1 MDPIDITSTLP
12 RSQSPG
18 ATTNSNTSSQLTLE
32 SYNLN
37 RLQIPTPVSTSTSTD
52 STRMD
57 SSLKGQ
63 INDVLNVTAA
73 PNTGSQKPTSP
84 ARKPYLSQ
92 FSSSASLVLSRLRD
106 NSKTT
111 NGDSSN
117 KTAHNGSFNQLIKEE
132 IITNTSQPLSDT
144 RHSPTPDPSKTNL
157 TLPLP
162 PGPISTSP
170 SSLTSGVKRK
180 RSAPVES
187 VDFTQNTV
195 AFPWSGTSANT
206 PASGQRQLRKRTS
219 EGNGDAEGSP
229 RLRSKVP
236 RTDNDGLEKLRQKRL
251 EALPRNVVPAKPEL
265 VGFGA
270 GRSSGLAVS
279 ISPHLES

>member
-1 MDPIDITSTLP
+1 MDPIDIASSLP

-18 ATTNSNTSSQLTLE
+18 ATTKPNMSSQLTLE
-32 SYNLN
+32 SHNLN
-37 RLQIPTPVSTSTSTD
+37 RLQTPTSVFTSTD

-63 INDVLNVTAA
+63 INDVLNVIAA
-73 PNTGSQKPTSP
+73 PNTDSQKPASP
-84 ARKPYLSQ
+84 ARKPYVSQ
-92 FSSSASLVLSRLRD
+92 FSGSASLVLSRLRD
-106 NSKTT
+106 NSKIT

-117 KTAHNGSFNQLIKEE
+117 KTAHNGSFNKLIKEE
-132 IITNTSQPLSDT
+132 IMTNTLQPLSEA
-144 RHSPTPDPSKTNL
+144 HPASTPDSSRTHL

-162 PGPISTSP
+162 PGPTSTSP
-170 SSLTSGVKRK
+170 SSLASGVKRK

-195 AFPWSGTSANT
+195 AFPWSGPSANT

-219 EGNGDAEGSP
+219 EGNGDVEESP

-236 RTDNDGLEKLRQKRL
+236 RTENDSLEKLRQKRL
-251 EALPRNVVPAKPEL
+251 EGLPRNVVPAKPEL
-265 VGFGA
+265 VGFGP

-279 ISPHLES
+279 ISSHLES